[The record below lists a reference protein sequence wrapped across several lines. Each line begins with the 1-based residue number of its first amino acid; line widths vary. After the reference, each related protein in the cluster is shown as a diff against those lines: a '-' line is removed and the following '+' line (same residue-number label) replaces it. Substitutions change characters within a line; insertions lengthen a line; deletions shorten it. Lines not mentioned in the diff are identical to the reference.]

1 MNLLSVNQILTP
13 QMAFLNLSSD
23 LSSLN
28 DLTRLIHSFEANLSK
43 YKDPSFYLKKP
54 FVHHP

>member
-28 DLTRLIHSFEANLSK
+28 DLTRLIHSFEAK
-43 YKDPSFYLKKP
+43 
-54 FVHHP
+54 FVEVQRP